1 MNKKVEKEAEK
12 IDKERATKMAQKRE
26 EFQKDKVKCK
36 EQYRSVLTISN
47 INNNNNNSP
56 DGR

>member
-36 EQYRSVLTISN
+36 EQYRSVLTI
-47 INNNNNNSP
+47 NNNSNNSP